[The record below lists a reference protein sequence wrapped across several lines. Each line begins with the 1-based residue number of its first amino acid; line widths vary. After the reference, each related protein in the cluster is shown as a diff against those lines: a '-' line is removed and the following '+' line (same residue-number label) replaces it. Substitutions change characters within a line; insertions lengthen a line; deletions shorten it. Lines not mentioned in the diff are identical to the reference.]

1 MNRREAIKKT
11 GLALGFAVSS
21 PLLMHLIQSCE
32 SKKPLG
38 WRPQFFNEN
47 QALLVAALANQ
58 ILPRT
63 NTPGALD
70 VGVDAFIDKMVL
82 EVYSKSEQKQFSAGL
97 ESIEKNSRLKN
108 GKIFTDLDD
117 QQQYDLLY
125 GLENE
130 SQQLSFDASAKK
142 KPFFLMLKE
151 LVLLGYFTSEE
162 IMTEHLDY
170 QPVPSILVGCQSM
183 QSNQKLKVGNYFQG

>member
-11 GLALGFAVSS
+11 GFALGFAATS

-38 WRPQFFNEN
+38 WKPQFFDEK

-58 ILPRT
+58 ILPKT
-63 NTPGALD
+63 DTPGALD
-70 VGVDAFIDKMVL
+70 VGVDVFVDKMVA
-82 EVYSKSEQKQFSAGL
+82 EVYSEKEQKQFLKGL
-97 ESIEKNSRLKN
+97 EEIAKNSESTN
-108 GKIFTDLDD
+108 GKIFTDLDN
-117 QQQYDLLY
+117 QAQYDFLY
-125 GLENE
+125 GIENE
-130 SQQLSFDASAKK
+130 FKQLSFDSSPKE

-162 IMTEHLDY
+162 IMTKHLDY
-170 QPVPSILVGCQSM
+170 QPVPGQLLGCEPM
-183 QSNQKLKVGNYFQG
+183 KANQKLRVGNYF

>member
-11 GLALGFAVSS
+11 GMALGFAATS
-21 PLLMHLIQSCE
+21 PLLMHLIQSCD

-38 WRPQFFNEN
+38 WKPQFLDEK
-47 QALLVAALANQ
+47 QALIIAAMVDQ

-70 VGVDAFIDKMVL
+70 VGVDVFVDKMVD
-82 EVYSKSEQKQFSAGL
+82 EVYNDDEQKQFLNGL
-97 ESIEKNSRLKN
+97 ASVEKESQLKN
-108 GKIFTDLDD
+108 GKIFTDLNN
-117 QQQYDLLY
+117 QEQYDFLY
-125 GLENE
+125 GLESE
-130 SQQLSFDASAKK
+130 IQHLSFDSAPQK

-162 IMTEHLDY
+162 IMTKHLDY
-170 QPVPSILVGCQSM
+170 IPVPSQLLACEPM
-183 QSNQKLKVGNYFQG
+183 KSNQKLRVGNYF

>member
-11 GLALGFAVSS
+11 GLALGLAATS
-21 PLLMHLIQSCE
+21 PLLMHLLQSCE

-38 WRPQFFNEN
+38 WSPQYFSEK

-58 ILPRT
+58 ILPKT
-63 NTPGALD
+63 DTPGALD
-70 VGVDAFIDKMVL
+70 VGVDAFVDKMVA
-82 EVYSKSEQKQFSAGL
+82 EVYNKNEQVQFIKGL
-97 ESIEKNSRLKN
+97 DALEENSQLKN
-108 GKIFTDLDD
+108 GKLFTDLDN
-117 QQQYDLLY
+117 QKQYEFLY

-130 SQQLSFDASAKK
+130 MQQLAVAASPRE

-162 IMTEHLDY
+162 IMTKHLDY
-170 QPVPSILVGCQSM
+170 QPVPSKLIGCEPM
-183 QSNQKLKVGNYFQG
+183 LANQKLKVGNYF